1 MIMDLDH
8 LIKTSLYER
17 ILEWLQK
24 EDFCQS
30 YPILAYKIVDIVEDF
45 LPKEQTYC
53 GSQLSAEIE
62 YEIDGYNKAI
72 REIKHNL
79 KNKSFKL

>member
-8 LIKTSLYER
+8 LMKSSLYEEL
-17 ILEWLQK
+17 LEWLQK

-30 YPILAYKIVDIVEDF
+30 YPILAYKIVDIVENF

-62 YEIDGYNKAI
+62 HEIDGYNKAI

-79 KNKSFKL
+79 KMRSCKL